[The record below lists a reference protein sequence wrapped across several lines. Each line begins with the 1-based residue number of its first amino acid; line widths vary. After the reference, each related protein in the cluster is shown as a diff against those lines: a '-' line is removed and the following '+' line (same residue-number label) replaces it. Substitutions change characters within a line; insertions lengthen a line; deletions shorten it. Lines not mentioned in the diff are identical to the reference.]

1 VFPQEIVFVVAG
13 IIIPDA
19 KHLVASF
26 LIELGRLKTT
36 NIEQYLMTTT
46 HRGFLFG
53 GLH

>member
-1 VFPQEIVFVVAG
+1 MVAG

-19 KHLVASF
+19 KHLVAPF
-26 LIELGRLKTT
+26 LIALGRLKTMG
-36 NIEQYLMTTT
+36 IEQYLMTTT